1 MESFR
6 MVVLGKLKDMTKS
19 AIEIRHDYEAFAAE
33 DAIRQLSAEIMR
45 LVRLPYKSWKNQ
57 EAIISLDK
65 QIEYLEE
72 LLSAYERDKKK
83 Q

>member
-1 MESFR
+1 
-6 MVVLGKLKDMTKS
+6 MTKS
-19 AIEIRHDYEAFAAE
+19 LAELKHEYQAYAIE
-33 DAIRQLSAEIMR
+33 DAIRQLSAEILR
-45 LVRLPYKSWKNQ
+45 LARLPYKSWKNQ

-72 LLSAYERDKKK
+72 VLNAFERDKKK